1 MDSKMW
7 TWREIA
13 EVMAM
18 LGVIASLI
26 LVAVEVRQ
34 NTAAV
39 RSETIQS
46 VLEQAISINMIPAQ
60 DSDLRES
67 IYARPE
73 DLTDDQRNQLSWFYT
88 GLVRLF
94 MLRFYQFQEGS
105 IDESTTLQIASSSRV
120 FGLPTF
126 IYFWQDRSLE
136 YPADFRE
143 FMEENFVG
151 R

>member
-13 EVMAM
+13 EVMGM

-46 VLEQAISINMIPAQ
+46 VLEQAISVNMIPAQ

-73 DLTDDQRNQLSWFYT
+73 DLTDDQRNQLGWFYT

-120 FGLPTF
+120 FSLPTF
-126 IYFWQDRSLE
+126 VHFWQDRSPE